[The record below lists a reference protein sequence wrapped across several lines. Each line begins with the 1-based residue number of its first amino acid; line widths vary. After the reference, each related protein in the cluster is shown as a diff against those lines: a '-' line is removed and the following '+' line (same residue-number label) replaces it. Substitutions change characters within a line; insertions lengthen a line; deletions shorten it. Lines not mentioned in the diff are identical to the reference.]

1 MWKPDLPYNELPFPP
16 VDELETRSILRAAAN
31 ARAALAGLDQA
42 VKQIPNPE
50 ILISPLSLLE
60 AQASSEIENIVTTTD
75 DLFRDENLRSA
86 APDPAVKETLRYR
99 EALFAGLKEVRRR
112 PLDTNIALEVSSHIS
127 GYNMELRSLP
137 GTFIG
142 NPTTLEARYTPP
154 EGKELIARKLG
165 DWEKIVH
172 IGDELDPLV
181 AMAVAHYQFE
191 AIHSF
196 TDSNGRTG
204 RILNILMLI
213 EKRLLSE
220 PVLYLSRYI
229 IENKNEYYDRLLAV
243 TRDGTWHEW
252 LSFMLSAVH
261 STSEETL
268 ATIDR
273 IQGLRRTIRGQMR
286 SNRGSSNADLL
297 DLLLERPY
305 CRIADVENTCNVTRP
320 TATKRLEELVA
331 AGVLDDRRVGRDRL
345 FVNVPLMEILRS
357 PGSAAQA
364 R

>member
-1 MWKPDLPYNELPFPP
+1 MWKPDLPYNDLPFPP

-112 PLDTNIALEVSSHIS
+112 PLNTNIALEVSSHIS
-127 GYNMELRSLP
+127 GYNIELRSLP

-154 EGKELIARKLG
+154 EGKELIACKLG

-191 AIHSF
+191 AIHPF

-213 EKRLLSE
+213 ERRLLSE

-243 TRDGTWHEW
+243 TRDGAWHEW

-273 IQGLRRTIRGQMR
+273 IQGLRRTIREQMR

-305 CRIADVENTCNVTRP
+305 CRIADVENACNVTRP

-345 FVNVPLMEILRS
+345 FVNVPLMKILRS

>member
-50 ILISPLSLLE
+50 ILNSPLSLLE
-60 AQASSEIENIVTTTD
+60 AQSSSEIENIVTTTD
-75 DLFRDENLRSA
+75 DLFRDENLKSA

-99 EALFAGLKEVRRR
+99 EALFAGFEEVRRH
-112 PLDTNIALEVSSHIS
+112 PLNTNIALKV
-127 GYNMELRSLP
+127 RSLP

-191 AIHSF
+191 AIHPF

-213 EKRLLSE
+213 ERRLLSE

-243 TRDGTWHEW
+243 TRDGAWHEW
-252 LSFMLSAVH
+252 LSFMLSAVQ

-273 IQGLRRTIRGQMR
+273 IQGLRRTIREQMR

-305 CRIADVENTCNVTRP
+305 CRIADVENACNVTRP

-331 AGVLDDRRVGRDRL
+331 AGVLDDRRAGRDRL
-345 FVNVPLMEILRS
+345 FVNVPLMEILRN
-357 PGSAAQA
+357 PGTAEPA

>member
-42 VKQIPNPE
+42 GQTDSQPRDSHLP
-50 ILISPLSLLE
+50 SLLE

-75 DLFRDENLRSA
+75 DLFRDENL
-86 APDPAVKETLRYR
+86 KERRPGPSGKGDLRYR

-112 PLDTNIALEVSSHIS
+112 PLNTNIALEASSHIS

-142 NPTTLEARYTPP
+142 NSTTLERRYTPP
-154 EGKELIARKLG
+154 ESKDLIARKLG

-172 IGDELDPLV
+172 IGDELDPLA
-181 AMAVAHYQFE
+181 AMAVAHCQFE
-191 AIHSF
+191 AIRPF

-213 EKRLLSE
+213 ERRLLSE
-220 PVLYLSRYI
+220 PVLCLSRYI

-243 TRDGTWHEW
+243 TRDGAWQEW
-252 LSFMLSAVH
+252 LSFMLSAVQ

-273 IQGLRRTIRGQMR
+273 IQEARRTIREQMR
-286 SNRGSSNADLL
+286 PNRGGSNADLL
-297 DLLLERPY
+297 DLLFERPY
-305 CRIADVENTCNVTRP
+305 CRIADVEDACNVTRP

-345 FVNVPLMEILRS
+345 FVNVPLMEILRN
-357 PGSAAQA
+357 PGTAAQE

>member
-16 VDELETRSILRAAAN
+16 VDELETHSILRAAAN

-112 PLDTNIALEVSSHIS
+112 PLNTNIALEVSSHIS
-127 GYNMELRSLP
+127 GYNMEPRSLP

-191 AIHSF
+191 AIHPF

-213 EKRLLSE
+213 ERRLLSE

-243 TRDGTWHEW
+243 TRDDAWHEW

-261 STSEETL
+261 RPPRRRSQPSTESKGF
-268 ATIDR
+268 AARFAGKCAR
-273 IQGLRRTIRGQMR
+273 IGEVRTPTFWTC
-286 SNRGSSNADLL
+286 SSNGHTA
-297 DLLLERPY
+297 ESPTSKTPATSRAPRRPNVWKSWSPRACWTTEESAETDFSSM
-305 CRIADVENTCNVTRP
+305 CR
-320 TATKRLEELVA
+320 
-331 AGVLDDRRVGRDRL
+331 
-345 FVNVPLMEILRS
+345 
-357 PGSAAQA
+357 
-364 R
+364 

>member
-1 MWKPDLPYNELPFPP
+1 MWTPDLPYNDLPFPP

-112 PLDTNIALEVSSHIS
+112 PLNTNIALEVSSHIS

-191 AIHSF
+191 AIHPF

-213 EKRLLSE
+213 ERRLLSE

-243 TRDGTWHEW
+243 TRDGAWHE
-252 LSFMLSAVH
+252 
-261 STSEETL
+261 
-268 ATIDR
+268 
-273 IQGLRRTIRGQMR
+273 
-286 SNRGSSNADLL
+286 
-297 DLLLERPY
+297 
-305 CRIADVENTCNVTRP
+305 
-320 TATKRLEELVA
+320 
-331 AGVLDDRRVGRDRL
+331 
-345 FVNVPLMEILRS
+345 
-357 PGSAAQA
+357 
-364 R
+364 

>member
-16 VDELETRSILRAAAN
+16 VDELETHSILRAAAN

-86 APDPAVKETLRYR
+86 APDPAVKETLRHR

-112 PLDTNIALEVSSHIS
+112 PLNTNIALEVSSHIS

-142 NPTTLEARYTPP
+142 NPTTLEDRYTPP

-191 AIHSF
+191 AIHPF

-213 EKRLLSE
+213 ERRLLSE

-229 IENKNEYYDRLLAV
+229 IENKNEYYDHLLAV
-243 TRDGTWHEW
+243 TRDGAWHEW

-305 CRIADVENTCNVTRP
+305 CRIADVENACNVTRP

>member
-42 VKQIPNPE
+42 GQTDSQPRDSHLP
-50 ILISPLSLLE
+50 SLLE

-112 PLDTNIALEVSSHIS
+112 PLNTNIALEVSSHIS

-191 AIHSF
+191 AIHPF

-213 EKRLLSE
+213 ERRLLSE

-243 TRDGTWHEW
+243 TRDGAWHEW

-273 IQGLRRTIRGQMR
+273 IQGLRRTIREQMR

-305 CRIADVENTCNVTRP
+305 CRIADVENACNVTRP

-331 AGVLDDRRVGRDRL
+331 AGVLDDRRAGRDRL
-345 FVNVPLMEILRS
+345 FVNVPLMEILRN
-357 PGSAAQA
+357 PGSAEPA

>member
-1 MWKPDLPYNELPFPP
+1 
-16 VDELETRSILRAAAN
+16 
-31 ARAALAGLDQA
+31 
-42 VKQIPNPE
+42 
-50 ILISPLSLLE
+50 
-60 AQASSEIENIVTTTD
+60 
-75 DLFRDENLRSA
+75 
-86 APDPAVKETLRYR
+86 
-99 EALFAGLKEVRRR
+99 
-112 PLDTNIALEVSSHIS
+112 
-127 GYNMELRSLP
+127 
-137 GTFIG
+137 
-142 NPTTLEARYTPP
+142 
-154 EGKELIARKLG
+154 
-165 DWEKIVH
+165 
-172 IGDELDPLV
+172 
-181 AMAVAHYQFE
+181 MAVAHYQFE
-191 AIHSF
+191 AIHPF

-213 EKRLLSE
+213 ERRLLSE

-243 TRDGTWHEW
+243 TRDGAWHEW

-273 IQGLRRTIRGQMR
+273 IQGLRRTIREQMR

-305 CRIADVENTCNVTRP
+305 CRIADVENACNVTRP
-320 TATKRLEELVA
+320 TATKRLEGLVA

>member
-1 MWKPDLPYNELPFPP
+1 MTPSARILGTSKATAQPRRSDNPRPSDGRTGDAYNTPAFSARFGTSN
-16 VDELETRSILRAAAN
+16 TRLGLSGRAEFL
-31 ARAALAGLDQA
+31 LAH
-42 VKQIPNPE
+42 VKIFYTFQKRVKKLAIF
-50 ILISPLSLLE
+50 LH
-60 AQASSEIENIVTTTD
+60 VK
-75 DLFRDENLRSA
+75 SA

-99 EALFAGLKEVRRR
+99 EALFAGFEEVRRH
-112 PLDTNIALEVSSHIS
+112 PLNTNIALKVSSHIS

-191 AIHSF
+191 AIHPF

-213 EKRLLSE
+213 ERRLLSE

-243 TRDGTWHEW
+243 TRDGAWHEW
-252 LSFMLSAVH
+252 LSFMLSAVQ

-273 IQGLRRTIRGQMR
+273 IQGLRRTIREQMR

-305 CRIADVENTCNVTRP
+305 CRIADVENACNVTRP

-331 AGVLDDRRVGRDRL
+331 AGVLDDRRAGRDRL
-345 FVNVPLMEILRS
+345 FVNVPLMEILRN
-357 PGSAAQA
+357 PKAATSA